1 MHDYQTLFIERKK
14 GKKGRE
20 EGERREKGRKEGQK
34 EKKKKKHAICLPH
47 LLLEWQGL

>member
-34 EKKKKKHAICLPH
+34 EKKKKNHAICLPH

>member
-34 EKKKKKHAICLPH
+34 EKKNNVQYAFLIYC
-47 LLLEWQGL
+47 

>member
-34 EKKKKKHAICLPH
+34 EKKKKNMQYAFLIYC
-47 LLLEWQGL
+47 